1 MENGQFVSPAFIAD
15 DEVRMC
21 VKFDGIDWWQ
31 TEFIVNAKGQLDFRG
46 AGGDQA
52 RVKVTKGKKT
62 YLNFTTLSGS
72 YK

>member
-1 MENGQFVSPAFIAD
+1 
-15 DEVRMC
+15 MC